1 MATDKPRFSITVSD
15 DVYQQINA
23 YQHEHRLPT
32 QTKAVLAFIEK
43 GLEVIQNEK
52 KPLTGLISVES
63 IDSVN
68 KISPPYVSETEEH
81 LITLHRKLNAEG
93 QEKLLDYADD
103 LVASGKYIKSD
114 PNNLG
119 KTKEA

>member
-23 YQHEHRLPT
+23 YQHEHRLST

-52 KPLTGLISVES
+52 KPSTGLISVNPIEPA
-63 IDSVN
+63 N
-68 KISPPYVSETEEH
+68 KTAPLCSSEAEEQ
-81 LITLHRKLNAEG
+81 LITLHRKLNTEG

-103 LVASGKYIKSD
+103 LVASGKYIKNN
-114 PNNLG
+114 PNQLG
-119 KTKEA
+119 KTQDA